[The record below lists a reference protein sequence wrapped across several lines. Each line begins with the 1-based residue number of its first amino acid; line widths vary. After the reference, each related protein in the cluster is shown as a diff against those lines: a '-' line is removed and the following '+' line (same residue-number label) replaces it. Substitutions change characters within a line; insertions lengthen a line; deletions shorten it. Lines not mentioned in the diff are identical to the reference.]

1 MAETVEKSPKKK
13 PNEEKIFGAICG
25 QAHTVTWLCAIA
37 KMTGA
42 QSWVEVQPEHVKALL
57 ELYPSREAFGRVAE
71 DFVLAMYPKENK
83 APHVCNLRGSIRIAM
98 RSMELI
104 LYGPEEKTSKAAM
117 PALKHL
123 P

>member
-1 MAETVEKSPKKK
+1 
-13 PNEEKIFGAICG
+13 
-25 QAHTVTWLCAIA
+25 
-37 KMTGA
+37 MTGA